1 MGCINP
7 DNSLSETAKKLLQI
21 VRVSASV
28 EQIAKELD
36 LPIFKI
42 RSSIREMTKAGL
54 ITEMNEQ
61 YVISEKGKELLT
73 K

>member
-7 DNSLSETAKKLLQI
+7 DNSLTETAKKLLRI
-21 VRVSASV
+21 VSVPSPV
-28 EQIAKELD
+28 EQIAKKLD

-73 K
+73 N